1 MQNVLS
7 QEFCQKIDIL
17 HKLKNNV
24 LSIIIFFSIYYYY
37 ICGHMMQVWGGG
49 VYAMVH
55 MCKSKDNFVKLVLS
69 FHLYVCSMD

>member
-1 MQNVLS
+1 MLILEVKRMQNVLS

-37 ICGHMMQVWGGG
+37 ICGHMMQVCVGGEYMLWCTC
-49 VYAMVH
+49 V
-55 MCKSKDNFVKLVLS
+55 NQRTILS
-69 FHLYVCSMD
+69 S